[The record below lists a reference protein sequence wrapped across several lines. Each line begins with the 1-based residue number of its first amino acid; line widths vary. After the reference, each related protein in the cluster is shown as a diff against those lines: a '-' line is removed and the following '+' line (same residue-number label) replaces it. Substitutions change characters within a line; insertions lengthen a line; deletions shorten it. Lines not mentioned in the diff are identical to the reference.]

1 MNEKNKIAAF
11 TLTEILVVLVISAIV
26 VGMAFSVLDLV
37 QKNMRAIKENY
48 AATTEL
54 QHIRQQITIDF
65 NRFHEV
71 HYDKRLG
78 ELRLRNPNDSINY
91 TFSEQFFLRNRDSVP
106 VSVEEVE
113 FFFLGNAVSE
123 GKVDAVKLFLNK
135 SDNPFIF
142 ISKKNDAKTFFD
154 SWE

>member
-1 MNEKNKIAAF
+1 MNKKNKISAF

-48 AATTEL
+48 EATTEV
-54 QHIRQQITIDF
+54 QHLRQQISIDF
-65 NRFHEV
+65 NRFHEIRF
-71 HYDKRLG
+71 DKRLG
-78 ELRLRNPNDSINY
+78 ELRLKNPIDSISY
-91 TFSEQFFLRNRDSVP
+91 TLSEKLFFRNQDTLPVP
-106 VSVEEVE
+106 VKEIQ

-123 GKVDAVKLFLNK
+123 GKVDAVKLFLNM
-135 SDNPFIF
+135 SDNHFIF